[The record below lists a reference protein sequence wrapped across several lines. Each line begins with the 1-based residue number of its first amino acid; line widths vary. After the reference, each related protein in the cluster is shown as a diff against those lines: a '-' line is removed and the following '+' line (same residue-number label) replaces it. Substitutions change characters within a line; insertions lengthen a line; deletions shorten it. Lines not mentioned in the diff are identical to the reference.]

1 MSSSVLC
8 AHFDTPEGR
17 WTLVSEFTTE
27 DAANQFVPHIGPK
40 LGGDDLSMGASVEP
54 RPPTPPSAVS
64 AKFNAPSTLMV
75 SGGLMFGDSVPNMG
89 VKAPHALANRPTHVM
104 MFQASEPVPQNEPIE
119 NSVSKS
125 KPHGKGL
132 VTKSTS
138 SFVTRIVTNENLA
151 RWIIDPR
158 TTYILFNAPKC
169 FNVVGM
175 QPDNRGET
183 LARLDMTLASPTCYD
198 VIGGSSRF
206 DVVLGFVRGNIV
218 WYEPVSG
225 KYSRLNKNSG
235 YAPAVVCVKWMPNSD
250 TLFMVGMADGAV
262 MVMDR
267 TKDEF
272 VVPQMTHAHTVFA
285 PAETRPKTNPVS
297 FWRVSNKPITSIE
310 FSPDSQYVAI
320 TSEDGTLRIIDHQKE
335 SLCDVYESYFGGLT
349 CCAWSNDQKYVV
361 TGGKDDL
368 VTVWSYYDK
377 CVVARGQG
385 HKSWVRGVAF
395 DNVQCGVTYR
405 FFSVGDDAQLLVW
418 DLSLA
423 ALHRPRTHTARV
435 AASPTSR
442 ARVSLE
448 NVSARS
454 RGDAPHGTVHAR
466 MPKDSVAVLQP
477 LVSEAIHDTPLCSL
491 SITRDLLVT
500 ACRKGV
506 VKVWKRPKPDSYV
519 PA

>member
-1 MSSSVLC
+1 MESVLC
-8 AHFDTPEGR
+8 THFDTPEGR
-17 WTLVSEFTTE
+17 WSLVSEFTTE
-27 DAANQFVPHIGPK
+27 DAANQFVPHIGLK
-40 LGGDDLSMGASVEP
+40 LGGDDLSVGASVEP
-54 RPPTPPSAVS
+54 RPPTPPTAVS
-64 AKFNAPSTLMV
+64 AKFNASSTLMV
-75 SGGLMFGDSVPNMG
+75 SGGLMFSDSVPPVGG

-104 MFQASEPVPQNEPIE
+104 MFQAPHEPGAQPEPIE

-138 SFVTRIVTNENLA
+138 SFVTRIITNENLA
-151 RWIIDPR
+151 RWIVDSR

-183 LARLDMTLASPTCYD
+183 LARLDMSLASPTCYD
-198 VIGGSSRF
+198 VSSGTSRF

-225 KYSRLNKNSG
+225 KYVRLNKNSG
-235 YAPAVVCVKWMPNSD
+235 YAPAVVCVKWLPNSD

-262 MVMDR
+262 MIMDR

-272 VVPQMTHAHTVFA
+272 VVPQISHTHTVFA
-285 PAETRPKTNPVS
+285 TAETRPKTNPVS
-297 FWRVSNKPITSIE
+297 YWRVSQKPITSIE
-310 FSPDSQYVAI
+310 FSPDSQYVAV
-320 TSEDGTLRIIDHQKE
+320 TSEDGMLRIIDHQKE
-335 SLCDVYESYFGGLT
+335 HLCDVYESYFGGLT
-349 CCAWSNDQKYVV
+349 CCAWSTDQKYVV

-368 VTVWSYYDK
+368 ITVWSYYDK

-385 HKSWVRGVAF
+385 HKSWVRSVAF
-395 DNVQCGVTYR
+395 DSVQYGATYR

-423 ALHRPRTHTARV
+423 ALHRPRTHTIRV
-435 AASPTSR
+435 AASPINKSGT
-442 ARVSLE
+442 RVSLE
-448 NVSARS
+448 NV
-454 RGDAPHGTVHAR
+454 PVQGTVHAR

-477 LVSEAIHDTPLCSL
+477 LVAETIHDTPLCSL

-506 VKVWKRPKPDSYV
+506 VKVWKRPQPDTIS
-519 PA
+519 A